1 MGQYGILVGMI
12 IGITGPAGAGKDTS
26 ANYIADSLS
35 VLHVSGGDILRDM
48 LKRAD
53 LEPKKAALGSFGVFV
68 RAFYGADE
76 IPRRV
81 LEIADGQDHVIYSGF
96 RSPSEAEAVKARGGI
111 VVYIDAEDTLRH
123 TRISDRGR
131 EGDVVQKAIL
141 VSLDK
146 QENNAGDILNEDLAS
161 VKAMADEVI
170 VNNGTLE
177 DLHAKLDKFCVSLL
191 L

>member
-1 MGQYGILVGMI
+1 MI

-26 ANYIADSLS
+26 ANYIADHLNI
-35 VLHVSGGDILRDM
+35 LHVSGGDILRDM
-48 LKRAD
+48 LTRAG
-53 LEPKKAALGSFGVFV
+53 LEPKKAAIGSFGVYV

-81 LEIADGQDHVIYSGF
+81 LEKAKGHEHVIYSGF
-96 RSPSEAEAVKARGGI
+96 RSPSEAQAVKERGGTI
-111 VVYIDAEDTLRH
+111 LYIDAPDTVRH
-123 TRISDRGR
+123 TRIVERKR

-146 QENNAGDILNEDLAS
+146 QESNAGDILNEDLGG
-161 VKAMADEVI
+161 VKTIANEII
-170 VNNGTLE
+170 VNDGTLE
-177 DLHAKLDKFCVSLL
+177 DLHAKLDKFCASLL